1 MPEICC
7 LTLQILWGRTLP
19 RNAYVIAQMKRS
31 LKCSNVQNI
40 NGAKIR
46 EQTERHER
54 KQYQRGTEIR
64 ASQRRT

>member
-1 MPEICC
+1 MTEIKC

-19 RNAYVIAQMKRS
+19 HYAYVIAQMKHS

-54 KQYQRGTEIR
+54 TQYQRRAEIR